1 MNDWLEKLKNFQQD
15 FLNSLKK
22 TNILNTRIVW
32 LGVIGVL
39 LLIFGSVFDGN
50 MLKSS
55 MVDEAPVKQEKS
67 RESIALPAMGTNDE
81 KFLEEKIARLLS
93 SVKGAGNVMASV
105 TLEGSARQ
113 EHAKNITKESKII
126 EEKDTSGGIRTTS
139 ESKESEQVLLS
150 KESGTDKPVMVSES
164 KARIKGVLIVAEGA
178 NDSVVKANL
187 TKAVETGLGIASYKI
202 TVLPQGK

>member
-55 MVDEAPVKQEKS
+55 MVDEVPVKQEKS
-67 RESIALPAMGTNDE
+67 RESTVLPAMGTNDE

>member
-1 MNDWLEKLKNFQQD
+1 MNDWLEKLRNFQQE
-15 FLNSLKK
+15 FLISLKK

-32 LGVIGVL
+32 LGIIGVL
-39 LLIFGSVFDGN
+39 LLVFGSVFDGN
-50 MLKSS
+50 VLKSS
-55 MVDEAPVKQEKS
+55 MIDEVPARQEKN
-67 RESIALPAMGTNDE
+67 RESTALPATGTNDE
-81 KFLEEKIARLLS
+81 KFIEEKIARLLS

-113 EHAKNITKESKII
+113 EHAKNITKESKVI
-126 EEKDTSGGIRTTS
+126 EEKDTSGGVRTTS
-139 ESKESEQVLLS
+139 ENKESEQILLS

>member
-1 MNDWLEKLKNFQQD
+1 MNDWLDKLKNFQQE
-15 FLNSLKK
+15 FLSSLKK

-39 LLIFGSVFDGN
+39 LLVFGSVFDGN

-55 MVDEAPVKQEKS
+55 MIDEVPAKQEKS
-67 RESIALPAMGTNDE
+67 RESAALPAMGANDE
-81 KFLEEKIARLLS
+81 KFLEEKIAHLLS

-113 EHAKNITKESKII
+113 EHAKNITKESKVV